1 MIYLFI
7 LTALWFILLSILL
20 STGALL
26 SLYPTCPSAILS
38 DSPVILS
45 IPSVILSDSPVIL
58 SIPSVILSDS
68 PVILS
73 ILSAILSIP
82 SAILSI
88 PSVILSGAKDLQH
101 RKVSQQYI
109 DQGCFVL
116 LDMAVNRQSLI
127 MTSVNGYVIPINYY
141 QIVFGMRVLR
151 YGYVIDLSADLKKD
165 SSDFSFS

>member
-7 LTALWFILLSILL
+7 LTVILIRTAFYFALRDALPFLSCR
-20 STGALL
+20 SSA
-26 SLYPTCPSAILS
+26 CPS
-38 DSPVILS
+38 V
-45 IPSVILSDSPVIL
+45 
-58 SIPSVILSDS
+58 
-68 PVILS
+68 
-73 ILSAILSIP
+73 
-82 SAILSI
+82 ILSI

-116 LDMAVNRQSLI
+116 LNMAVNRQYLTI
-127 MTSVNGYVIPINYY
+127 TGVNGYVISINYY
-141 QIVFGMRVLR
+141 QVVFEMRVLR

>member
-26 SLYPTCPSAILS
+26 SLYPTCPSA
-38 DSPVILS
+38 
-45 IPSVILSDSPVIL
+45 
-58 SIPSVILSDS
+58 ILSDS

>member
-7 LTALWFILLSILL
+7 LT
-20 STGALL
+20 
-26 SLYPTCPSAILS
+26 
-38 DSPVILS
+38 VILIRTAFYFALRDALPFLS
-45 IPSVILSDSPVIL
+45 CRSSACPSVILSV
-58 SIPSVILSDS
+58 PSVILS
-68 PVILS
+68 V
-73 ILSAILSIP
+73 
-82 SAILSI
+82 

-116 LDMAVNRQSLI
+116 LNMAVNRQSLT

-141 QIVFGMRVLR
+141 QVVFEMRVLR